1 MSELMHILSV
11 SRGSWD
17 DYYRINI
24 GVFDDESKAKKAGE
38 EFLKIRKNL
47 IEKLESEC
55 PIDLSVHVKIDEDYD
70 IELLDSLDETTV
82 SKYHDWSYNLS
93 MAKDINNEYRI
104 EPVWVNTM
112 DISEVLGMNIT

>member
-1 MSELMHILSV
+1 MYILSV

-38 EFLKIRKNL
+38 GFLEVRKNL

-55 PIDLSVHVKIDEDYD
+55 PIDLSVHTKINEDYD
-70 IELLDSLDETTV
+70 IELLDYLDETMV
-82 SKYHDWSYNLS
+82 SKYHEWSYKLT
-93 MAKDINNEYRI
+93 MAKNINDEYRV
-104 EPVWVNTM
+104 EPMRVNAM
-112 DISEVLGMNIT
+112 DTYQVFYWE